1 MTTNSP
7 LPLASANH
15 PDRFWRLVG
24 RALSPDLWEEGARLS
39 LHELGDLPAARNY
52 RGLDQ
57 LLEDVLVEGQFG
69 AGHWRLSLPR
79 RLYYGRVRRFMPAA
93 ARPLMRRRL
102 LAPQR
107 SAFPL
112 GWPIEERWAQF
123 LRSAL
128 DATLK
133 LDGGG
138 DAHALPFWPEGARM
152 AIVLTHDVES
162 KHGVAFLPELLDLEE
177 RYGFRSLINLV
188 PREYRIPRGLI
199 AGAQERGFEIGV
211 HGLDHSGDLFLDEKR
226 FIRRADGINEQL
238 REWGSVGFRA
248 PFTHRNPWWMQRLDI
263 EYDSSFFDTDPFE
276 SIPGGTLSL
285 WPFFIGRFV
294 ELPYTLA
301 QDHTLIETLR
311 ETSPRIWL
319 EKVDV
324 IARHGGMALLISHPD
339 YLRKGKGMEIYE
351 EFLQA
356 MAARRDAWRA
366 LPREVARWWRR
377 RGEAGPQEPGASA
390 TVDLSIRV

>member
-1 MTTNSP
+1 
-7 LPLASANH
+7 
-15 PDRFWRLVG
+15 
-24 RALSPDLWEEGARLS
+24 
-39 LHELGDLPAARNY
+39 
-52 RGLDQ
+52 
-57 LLEDVLVEGQFG
+57 
-69 AGHWRLSLPR
+69 
-79 RLYYGRVRRFMPAA
+79 
-93 ARPLMRRRL
+93 
-102 LAPQR
+102 
-107 SAFPL
+107 
-112 GWPIEERWAQF
+112 
-123 LRSAL
+123 
-128 DATLK
+128 
-133 LDGGG
+133 
-138 DAHALPFWPEGARM
+138 M

-301 QDHTLIETLR
+301 QDHTLIETLG